1 MSSNISYSPGRIKC
15 NLVVYK
21 SEITQNVMQLTWNYI
36 VDTVCMI
43 PGKERKI
50 VNFKLSREIRRR

>member
-1 MSSNISYSPGRIKC
+1 MSSNVSCSVGRIKC

-36 VDTVCMI
+36 IGIVYMI

-50 VNFKLSREIRRR
+50 VNLKLSREIRKR